1 MMVIDGH
8 YGARWLEGI
17 ISNEDIF
24 QVGELLHKSARYYL
38 LIFVATMALHSGMIP
53 SPNFGARWLSEAN
66 FVKGLTRLEGFVLH
80 HPWQPRSNISG
91 FYPMGVHL
99 GLASNVVAVT
109 LISTRFLDAVG
120 FCLGS
125 SPC

>member
-1 MMVIDGH
+1 MMVIVGH

-24 QVGELLHKSARYYL
+24 QVGELLHKSARNYL

-99 GLASNVVAVT
+99 GLASNVVAV
-109 LISTRFLDAVG
+109 SGDLDINQI
-120 FCLGS
+120 
-125 SPC
+125 P